1 MNKWKLSWKVW
12 SNWIP
17 IPRGCWTSYPLQYIP
32 RHRGTDS
39 GQNLTEGNSV
49 PNYFLLKKS
58 GKKQNKTKTNHHIFN
73 KYSGSTKKNTSTYA
87 KSNRNPETSRKVA
100 KKSFLSPEWS
110 VQILQISYRSVQIL
124 LWEQGFN
131 RWHFCQKSVNSYLL
145 KCTRELPV
153 VLLRDQHCKI
163 SLNWVSLI
171 HWSVVRTVHFFIFIF
186 TNEPNIF

>member
-1 MNKWKLSWKVW
+1 MEK
-12 SNWIP
+12 
-17 IPRGCWTSYPLQYIP
+17 
-32 RHRGTDS
+32 
-39 GQNLTEGNSV
+39 
-49 PNYFLLKKS
+49 
-58 GKKQNKTKTNHHIFN
+58 NKTKQKQIIIFSTNIQALQRKTHQHTQNRIETQ
-73 KYSGSTKKNTSTYA
+73 KQVEKLLKNH
-87 KSNRNPETSRKVA
+87 
-100 KKSFLSPEWS
+100 FLSPEWS

>member
-87 KSNRNPETSRKVA
+87 KSNRNPGTSRKVA
-100 KKSFLSPEWS
+100 KKSFFIPWMICTDLTDI
-110 VQILQISYRSVQIL
+110 VQI
-124 LWEQGFN
+124 
-131 RWHFCQKSVNSYLL
+131 
-145 KCTRELPV
+145 CTDIT
-153 VLLRDQHCKI
+153 LRTGIQQVTFLSKI
-163 SLNWVSLI
+163 SKFLSAEVYKRTPCGSAQRPALQDFTQLGFTDPLI
-171 HWSVVRTVHFFIFIF
+171 CG
-186 TNEPNIF
+186 